1 MNILI
6 SSAAPVFATYVF
18 PAIVAVALSGVAMA
32 LVGIGL
38 MVLRS
43 AFHS

>member
-1 MNILI
+1 MNILV
-6 SSAAPVFATYVF
+6 SQAAPFFAAYVF
-18 PAIVAVALSGVAMA
+18 PAIVSVALSGAAMA

-38 MVLRS
+38 MVLRA

>member
-1 MNILI
+1 MSIFV
-6 SSAAPVFATYVF
+6 SSAAPFFGTYVF
-18 PAIVAVALSGVAMA
+18 PAIVAVALSGVA
-32 LVGIGL
+32 LTFVGIGA

>member
-1 MNILI
+1 MSIFVTG
-6 SSAAPVFATYVF
+6 AAPFFATYVF

>member
-6 SSAAPVFATYVF
+6 SGAAPFFATYVF
-18 PAIVAVALSGVAMA
+18 PTIVSVALSGIAMA
-32 LVGIGL
+32 FIGIGL